1 MIIIL
6 IIIMCT
12 AHRTKSNRVFFLTTR
27 DRVFAKAERTYY
39 NNIADGFQCVFRVD
53 FQRRS
58 HVIRVYY
65 IIIVYYDI
73 IMTTAARRSEQVG
86 ARRSLVFIIRVLS
99 AYRLRSSVYADC
111 GPIYVNIIIYYLL
124 FIYNI
129 LYCTF
134 VGEISYSYAHILGRW

>member
-12 AHRTKSNRVFFLTTR
+12 AHRTKSNSVFFLTTR

-111 GPIYVNIIIYYLL
+111 GANIRQHN
-124 FIYNI
+124 NI